1 MSPWTNRDKT
11 HVTATHLAL
20 AQALLPAQA
29 QGMSS
34 LRETVPFP
42 EPEVS
47 VEELIAAIEKT
58 RVVNALIRA
67 GLAEARR
74 R

>member
-1 MSPWTNRDKT
+1 MT
-11 HVTATHLAL
+11 
-20 AQALLPAQA
+20 
-29 QGMSS
+29 S
-34 LRETVPFP
+34 LREIVPFP